1 MTGVSGPGAG
11 RLTECWPDDR
21 QPIAAPLEL
30 HEATVRDDWVD
41 YNDHLSE
48 WAYLLIFGDSSDA
61 FFRYIGVDEAY
72 RASGRSLYTAET
84 HLRHLREVKLHQ
96 QLTLT
101 LQLLGVDSRRLH
113 LLHQMYQGSECTAT
127 AEQLLLHVD
136 TRAGRVAAFS
146 AQLAARLECIALA
159 HAELAVPAFVG
170 RPIRAPDGGA
180 GHGS

>member
-1 MTGVSGPGAG
+1 MTAG
-11 RLTECWPDDR
+11 DDR
-21 QPIAAPLEL
+21 AEASGSVAAIPAPLQL
-30 HEATVRDDWVD
+30 YATAVAPEWVD

-61 FFRYIGVDEAY
+61 FFRYVGVDEAY

-96 QLTLT
+96 RLTMT

-113 LLHQMYQGSECTAT
+113 LLHQMYRGGECAAT

-136 TRAGRVAAFS
+136 TRAGRVAAFPPH
-146 AQLAARLECIALA
+146 LAARLERIASA

-180 GHGS
+180 EHGS